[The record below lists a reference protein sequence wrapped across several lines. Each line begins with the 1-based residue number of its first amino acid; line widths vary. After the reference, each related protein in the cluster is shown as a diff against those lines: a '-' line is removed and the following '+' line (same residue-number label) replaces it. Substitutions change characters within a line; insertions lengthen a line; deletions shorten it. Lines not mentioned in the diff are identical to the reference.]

1 MKNEENKKCN
11 LIGCCGISCG
21 LCPRYQS
28 KAKSRCL
35 GCGPDDHCN
44 YCSIYKCCTTK
55 HKFKTCADCKEFPCD
70 KFNKWFDKD
79 SFVTHC
85 KCHSN
90 IQKIITIGIDDFL
103 KEEEERKEN
112 LELMLEKYNPGR
124 SMSFYCLASA
134 LIKPEFLKRAI
145 KQIENSKED
154 KPKLLKLLILEL
166 ADQENVNLKLRK

>member
-1 MKNEENKKCN
+1 MNRESNKKYN

-35 GCGPDDHCN
+35 GCGPDDYCN

-55 HKFKTCADCKEFPCD
+55 HEFETCADCEEFPCD
-70 KFNKWFDKD
+70 KFRKWFEKD
-79 SFVTHC
+79 SFVTHF
-85 KCHSN
+85 KCHTN
-90 IQKIITIGIDDFL
+90 IQKIKRGGIEDFL
-103 KEEEERKEN
+103 KEEENKKEI

-134 LIKPEFLKRAI
+134 LINNESLKRAI
-145 KQIENSKED
+145 NQLENSKGD
-154 KPKLLKLLILEL
+154 KSKLLKSLIQEL
-166 ADQENVNLKLRK
+166 ADQENISLKLRK